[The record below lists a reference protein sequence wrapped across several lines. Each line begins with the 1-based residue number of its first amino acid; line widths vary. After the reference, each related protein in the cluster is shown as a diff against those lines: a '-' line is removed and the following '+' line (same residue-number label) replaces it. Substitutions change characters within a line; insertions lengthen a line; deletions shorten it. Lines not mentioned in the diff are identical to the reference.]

1 MHMLQKEEQERLMAT
16 QRQQLWDSI
25 VGLSAV
31 VEDHVDKHSKQI
43 GLLQQDAQNQA
54 VTQAGIS
61 QVRQHNNQI
70 GLGTT
75 QPGVSQV
82 RLHIQQQHWEPH
94 RLVLLMGEAH
104 RFSH

>member
-1 MHMLQKEEQERLMAT
+1 MAT

-54 VTQAGIS
+54 VTQAGVS
-61 QVRQHNNQI
+61 QVRQHSKQI
-70 GLGTT
+70 GL
-75 QPGVSQV
+75 
-82 RLHIQQQHWEPH
+82 LQQNVQNQ
-94 RLVLLMGEAH
+94 AIT
-104 RFSH
+104 

>member
-1 MHMLQKEEQERLMAT
+1 MAT

-54 VTQAGIS
+54 VTQAGVS
-61 QVRQHNNQI
+61 QVRQHSKQI

-82 RLHIQQQHWEPH
+82 RLHIQQQHWEPR
-94 RLVLLMGEAH
+94 RLVLLMDEAH
-104 RFSH
+104 GRFLP